1 MQFIRS
7 LIFNIFLYVGL
18 ITIFILAIPTLILP
32 SKFTIFFGR
41 LSAKYIVLI
50 LRIILNTKVIFHV
63 VENLKKV
70 ENYFVA
76 SAHQSMFETFA
87 LQIPLDGPI
96 FILKKELLNI
106 PLFGWYLRKIGSIAI
121 VRETTTKENLNF
133 FDKVKE
139 IIEKNK
145 RPLLIFPQ
153 GTRVKINENPP
164 FKKGVGRIYKA
175 LNLPCIPVALNTGKV
190 WPKNSFMKYP
200 GDIHISFLEPIMS
213 GKNNEEFTKEIENQI
228 YNDCLLYT
236 SPSPRD
242 H

>member
-1 MQFIRS
+1 MQFLKS
-7 LIFNIFLYVGL
+7 LIFNIFLFTGL
-18 ITIFILAIPTLILP
+18 ITIFILAIPTLVLP

-41 LSAKYIVLI
+41 VSAKYIVI
-50 LRIILNTKVIFHV
+50 LLKIILNTKVIFHG

-70 ENYFVA
+70 DNFFIA

-121 VRETTTKENLNF
+121 VRQTTTKENLNF
-133 FDKVKE
+133 FDKIKE
-139 IIEKNK
+139 TIDKSK

-153 GTRVKINENPP
+153 GTRVKFDEQPP
-164 FKKGVGRIYKA
+164 FKKGASRIYKA

-190 WPKNSFMKYP
+190 WPKNSFMKFK
-200 GDIHISFLEPIMS
+200 GDIHI
-213 GKNNEEFTKEIENQI
+213 
-228 YNDCLLYT
+228 
-236 SPSPRD
+236 
-242 H
+242 

>member
-1 MQFIRS
+1 MQLIRS

-18 ITIFILAIPTLILP
+18 IAIFILAIPTLFLP
-32 SKFTIFFGR
+32 SKFTVFFGR

-50 LRIILNTKVIFHV
+50 LRIILNTKVIFHG

-70 ENYFVA
+70 DNYFVA

-106 PLFGWYLRKIGSIAI
+106 PLFGWYLRKMGSIAI
-121 VRETTTKENLNF
+121 IRETTTKENLNF

-139 IIEKNK
+139 RIEKNK

-153 GTRVKINENPP
+153 GTRVKLDKNPP

-213 GKNNEEFTKEIENQI
+213 GKDNEEFTKDIENQI
-228 YNDCLLYT
+228 YDEIRKF
-236 SPSPRD
+236 S
-242 H
+242 

>member
-1 MQFIRS
+1 MQLIRS

-18 ITIFILAIPTLILP
+18 ITIFILAIPTLFLP

-50 LRIILNTKVIFHV
+50 LRLILNTKVIFHG
-63 VENLKKV
+63 VENLKKE
-70 ENYFVA
+70 ENFFVA

-106 PLFGWYLRKIGSIAI
+106 PLFGWYLRKIGAIAI

-133 FDKVKE
+133 FDRVKK

-153 GTRVKINENPP
+153 GTRVKIDENPP
-164 FKKGVGRIYKA
+164 FKKGVGRIYNA
-175 LNLPCIPVALNTGKV
+175 LDLPCIPVALNTGKV

-200 GDIHISFLEPIMS
+200 GDIHISFLVPIMS
-213 GKNNEEFTKEIENQI
+213 GKDREEFTKDIENKI
-228 YNDCLLYT
+228 YT
-236 SPSPRD
+236 EIKKFS
-242 H
+242 

>member
-1 MQFIRS
+1 MQLIRS

-18 ITIFILAIPTLILP
+18 ITIFILAIPTLVLP

-50 LRIILNTKVIFHV
+50 LRIILNTKVIFHGT
-63 VENLKKV
+63 ENLKKV
-70 ENYFVA
+70 DSYFVA

-139 IIEKNK
+139 EVEKSK

-153 GTRVKINENPP
+153 GTRVKLEDQPP

-175 LNLPCIPVALNTGKV
+175 LNLPCVPVAHNTGKV

-200 GDIHISFLEPIMS
+200 GNIHISFLEPILS
-213 GKNNEEFTKEIENQI
+213 GKDNEEFVKDIENKI
-228 YNDCLLYT
+228 YAEIRKF
-236 SPSPRD
+236 S
-242 H
+242 

>member
-7 LIFNIFLYVGL
+7 LIFNIFLYFGL
-18 ITIFILAIPTLILP
+18 VAIFIFAIPTLFLP
-32 SKFTIFFGR
+32 SKYTIFFGR

-50 LRIILNTKVIFHV
+50 LRLILNTKVIFHG
-63 VENLKKV
+63 VENLKKE
-70 ENYFVA
+70 ENFFVA

-106 PLFGWYLRKIGSIAI
+106 PLFGWYLRKIGAIAI
-121 VRETTTKENLNF
+121 IREKTTKENLNF

-139 IIEKNK
+139 RIEKNK

-153 GTRVKINENPP
+153 GTRVKLDEQPP
-164 FKKGVGRIYKA
+164 FKKGVGRIYNA

-200 GDIHISFLEPIMS
+200 GDIHISFLEPIAS
-213 GKNNEEFTKEIENQI
+213 GKEIEEFTKDIENQI
-228 YNDCLLYT
+228 YTEIKKFL
-236 SPSPRD
+236 
-242 H
+242 

>member
-1 MQFIRS
+1 MLFIRS
-7 LIFNIFLYVGL
+7 LIFNIFLYAGL
-18 ITIFILAIPTLILP
+18 ILIFILAIPTLILP

-41 LSAKYIVLI
+41 ISAKYLVFI
-50 LRIILNTKVIFHV
+50 LKIILNTKVIFHGE
-63 VENLKKV
+63 ENLKKV
-70 ENYFVA
+70 DNFFVA

-121 VRETTTKENLNF
+121 VRDTTTRENLNF
-133 FDKVKE
+133 FDKVRE
-139 IIEKNK
+139 RIETSK

-153 GTRVKINENPP
+153 GTRVKLDEQPP

-175 LNLPCIPVALNTGKV
+175 LNLPCVPVALNTGKV
-190 WPKNSFMKYP
+190 WPKNSFLKYP

-213 GKNNEEFTKEIENQI
+213 GKNNEEFVKDIENKI
-228 YNDCLLYT
+228 YTEIKKFY
-236 SPSPRD
+236 
-242 H
+242 

>member
-1 MQFIRS
+1 MLFIRS

-18 ITIFILAIPTLILP
+18 ILIFILAIPTLILP

-41 LSAKYIVLI
+41 VSAKYLVFI
-50 LRIILNTKVIFHV
+50 LKIILNTKVIFHG

-70 ENYFVA
+70 NNFFVA

-121 VRETTTKENLNF
+121 VRDTTTRENLNF
-133 FDKVKE
+133 FDKVRE
-139 IIEKNK
+139 RIETSK

-153 GTRVKINENPP
+153 GTRVKLDEQPP

-175 LNLPCIPVALNTGKV
+175 LNLPCVPVALNTGKV
-190 WPKNSFMKYP
+190 WPKNSFLKYP

-213 GKNNEEFTKEIENQI
+213 GKNNEEFVKDIENKI
-228 YNDCLLYT
+228 YT
-236 SPSPRD
+236 EIKKF

>member
-1 MQFIRS
+1 MQLIRS

-18 ITIFILAIPTLILP
+18 ITIFILAIPTLVLP

-50 LRIILNTKVIFHV
+50 LRIILNTKVIFHGT
-63 VENLKKV
+63 ENLKKV
-70 ENYFVA
+70 DSYFVA

-121 VRETTTKENLNF
+121 VRETTTKEKFNF

-139 IIEKNK
+139 EVEKSK

-153 GTRVKINENPP
+153 GTRVKLEDQPP

-175 LNLPCIPVALNTGKV
+175 LNLPCVPVAL
-190 WPKNSFMKYP
+190 SL
-200 GDIHISFLEPIMS
+200 IHI
-213 GKNNEEFTKEIENQI
+213 
-228 YNDCLLYT
+228 
-236 SPSPRD
+236 
-242 H
+242 